1 MSVRHAAV
9 EPAFHETLTDSAFV
23 PALVPLGLHR
33 DNLQVFAVLL
43 HALNDVDDHASQLKI
58 TTSLLWAFQVGEREV
73 VDVLGQDHARQVT
86 VLTDAGQNRDIVLID
101 RQIGHGVRLGVRL
114 VLVIVFVPIVPR
126 ILLLL

>member
-33 DNLQVFAVLL
+33 DNLQVIAVLL

-58 TTSLLWAFQVGEREV
+58 TTSLLWALQVGEREV
-73 VDVLGQDHARQVT
+73 VDVLGQDHARQVA
-86 VLTDAGQNRDIVLID
+86 VLSDAGQNRDIVLID
-101 RQIGHGVRLGVRL
+101 RQIGHGVRL
-114 VLVIVFVPIVPR
+114 VLAIAFVPIVPR